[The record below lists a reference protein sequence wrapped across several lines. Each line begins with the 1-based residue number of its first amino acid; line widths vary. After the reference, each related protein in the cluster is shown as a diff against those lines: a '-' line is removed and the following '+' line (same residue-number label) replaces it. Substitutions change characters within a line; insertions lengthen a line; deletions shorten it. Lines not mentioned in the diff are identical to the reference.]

1 MTAKGNIYMETA
13 LDEMDKINMSE
24 NERYLYLRRQM
35 AESDMASMV
44 HWASRQFEEGANKG
58 REEGKIEII
67 LHMLSQNLTCEEIAQ
82 LTNLPLGEVVK
93 EDRDRKS
100 VEE

>member
-44 HWASRQFEEGANKG
+44 HWASR
-58 REEGKIEII
+58 
-67 LHMLSQNLTCEEIAQ
+67 
-82 LTNLPLGEVVK
+82 
-93 EDRDRKS
+93 
-100 VEE
+100 